1 MKTYTKYAPI
11 AEAIKKIDNA
21 INREKINKVLEYCKE
36 YNFYAIDEDCDYFGF
51 RIEDLK
57 YGLDD
62 NEIIKDHYLKDL
74 PHNTVKTVQNL
85 DLKDWDFYNS
95 SCKIY
100 FDFET
105 DIHFVRLAY
114 CYLIENKKTSTRA
127 FKILKSCLR
136 NGYDLQGQE
145 LLGTEWI
152 NITVDNCDYELKGPD
167 GEEIGN
173 LYHELAD
180 KIRSSIVD
188 NIEKYLSAEYD
199 YFYSPQRFF
208 DDCEN
213 NDYLEIEDLLKRLEK
228 EDIYEYREM
237 IKELGNLI

>member
-1 MKTYTKYAPI
+1 MKTYTKYAPV
-11 AEAIKKIDNA
+11 AEAIKNIDNA
-21 INREKINKVLEYCKE
+21 INREKINKVLKYCKE
-36 YNFYAIDEDCDYFGF
+36 HNFYVIEEDCDYFEF

-57 YGLDD
+57 HELDD
-62 NEIIKDHYLKDL
+62 NETIKDYYLKNL
-74 PHNTVKTVQNL
+74 PHNTIKTVQNL
-85 DLKDWDFYNS
+85 DLKAWDFSDS

-105 DIHFVRLAY
+105 DIHFLRLAY
-114 CYLIENKKTSTRA
+114 CYLIENKKTDTRA
-127 FKILKSCLR
+127 FKIFKSCLR

-152 NITVDNCDYELKGPD
+152 NITVDNSDYVLRNDD
-167 GEEIGN
+167 GEEIAN

-188 NIEKYLSAEYD
+188 TIEKYLSAEYD
-199 YFYSPQRFF
+199 YYCSSARFF
-208 DDCEN
+208 DDWEN
-213 NDYLEIEDLLKRLEK
+213 KDFLEIEDLLNLLEK
-228 EDIYEYREM
+228 EDKHEYREM